1 MIPKVD
7 SIKVAYSSF
16 SKEVKTTDVGSYVL
30 KARLSQQDITT
41 IEGRQGI
48 SDSTGFHYVREI
60 RDLALQ
66 EYSRQAD
73 NVRLG
78 DALEKPLEKKS
89 D

>member
-41 IEGRQGI
+41 IEGR
-48 SDSTGFHYVREI
+48 
-60 RDLALQ
+60 
-66 EYSRQAD
+66 
-73 NVRLG
+73 
-78 DALEKPLEKKS
+78 
-89 D
+89 